1 MFQCYIS
8 KWTGKIF
15 PMHSESLQCDV
26 HVKAFVTAR
35 KRSLRRLC
43 FYTCLSV
50 ILFTGGGGSASVHAG
65 IHPARS
71 RDPQYMRSACSE
83 IRTTSGRYASYWN
96 AVFLDSTFSG
106 SILFVCRGYIFCGF
120 KGLTGLIGR
129 SKGGARDAPLHPD
142 VQILSISCSFWG
154 NLAKSCVGAP
164 LPPGWRPYLGEI
176 LDPPQVSI
184 CPRGGGGLPH
194 CLLGYTPRTRSR
206 LPWAETPHPPGRHPP
221 WADFPWAGT
230 PWADTPCT
238 VLTGIWS
245 TSGRYASNWNA
256 FLSFNRFS
264 A

>member
-1 MFQCYIS
+1 MFQCYILKS
-8 KWTGKIF
+8 ARKIF

-35 KRSLRRLC
+35 KRSLRSLC

-50 ILFTGGGGSASVHAG
+50 ILFTGVGGVCLSAYWDTSPGAGPPCAVHAG
-65 IHPARS
+65 RYGQQAGGTHP
-71 RDPQYMRSACSE
+71 
-83 IRTTSGRYASYWN
+83 N
-96 AVFLDSTFSG
+96 AVLLDSTFSG

-120 KGLTGLIGR
+120 KGLTVLIGR
-129 SKGGARDAPLHPD
+129 SKGGARDAPLTRMSKFSQFHP
-142 VQILSISCSFWG
+142 VFGEIWP
-154 NLAKSCVGAP
+154 NRVLAP
-164 LPPGWRPYLGEI
+164 PPPGWRPHLGEI
-176 LDPPQVSI
+176 LVPPQVSI
-184 CPRGGGGLPH
+184 CPRGWGGLPH

-206 LPWAETPHPPGRHPP
+206 LPWAETPHPQ
-221 WADFPWAGT
+221 ADTRPWAGT

-245 TSGRYASNWNA
+245 TSGRYASYWNA